1 MNKFLSYLNV
11 NLKKV
16 IPSIVITEK
25 LVLEKLKY
33 LNTAKSVGPDDVHAM
48 VLKTLSGVLCKPLAI
63 IFSNSLKLGVLP
75 SIWKKA
81 IISAMYKKGSKNL
94 PSNYRPVKSDM
105 YTL

>member
-1 MNKFLSYLNV
+1 MKSNIESLVCPDSGTIVTDNKDKANILSNQFKSVFMLEGIEQIPKLPNV

-48 VLKTLSGVLCKPLAI
+48 VLKTLSGVLC
-63 IFSNSLKLGVLP
+63 
-75 SIWKKA
+75 
-81 IISAMYKKGSKNL
+81 
-94 PSNYRPVKSDM
+94 
-105 YTL
+105 